1 MGLFDRHTK
10 PVPSF
15 NYRTEAYDYYFARSI
30 QQGVDEIVAAEQ
42 AEKFAEIITRN
53 KRLPDAPKPPMS
65 VIEQGVYYANQIAS
79 IKREHPDIWD
89 LLTSVAGG
97 IIGGFTG
104 GATVATLQEPPSENI
119 DFDKLQ

>member
-15 NYRTEAYDYYFARSI
+15 NYRTEAFDYYFARSI
-30 QQGVDEIVAAEQ
+30 EQGVDEIVAAEQ

-104 GATVATLQEPPSENI
+104 GATAVAIQEPPSENI
-119 DFDKLQ
+119 DFDKL